1 MLKITFQNPVI
12 SNDMVEI
19 NNSLP
24 ERELLFNRRIYISG
38 ASGMIASYLVAYLIW
53 LNELFGANIQIYAG
67 IRYKDKAVNRYGDY
81 LNKEYFHL
89 IKTDVLE
96 DLPEELNLDY
106 IIHAASLAS
115 PQFYGKQPI
124 ETMLPNIVGTF
135 KLLEYAKM
143 RSIRG
148 FLFFS
153 SGAVYGNIKGDTP
166 IAEHHAGI
174 MDFLATGNLYGES
187 KRCGE
192 ALCKAYAME
201 HSIPVKIARIIY
213 TYSPTAD
220 IENDVRVFS
229 EFAGNIVK
237 RQDIIVKSSGNAK
250 RAFCY
255 ITDTISGLLKVLLVG
270 SSGEVYNIANPKE
283 FYSIYELAKIL
294 EKLYSCRNLK
304 VIKRERDDPGYSS
317 SLVVSNPTVNVNRLK
332 QLGWDSKITIEEG
345 FQRMIK
351 AIEFC

>member
-1 MLKITFQNPVI
+1 MLKITFHNPII

-19 NNSLP
+19 NNCLP
-24 ERELLFNRRIYISG
+24 ERELLFNRSIYISG
-38 ASGMIASYLVAYLIW
+38 ASGMIASYLIAYLIW
-53 LNELFGANIQIYAG
+53 LNETLGANIQFFAG
-67 IRYKDKAVNRYGDY
+67 IRNKDKAVNRYGDY
-81 LNKEYFHL
+81 LKKDYFHL
-89 IKTDVLE
+89 IQTDVLE
-96 DLPEELNLDY
+96 GLPEKLTFNY

-115 PQFYGKQPI
+115 PQYYGKQPV

-135 KLLEYAKM
+135 KLLEYSKTH
-143 RSIRG
+143 SVKG

-153 SGAVYGNIKGDTP
+153 SGAVYGSIKGSTP
-166 IAEHHAGI
+166 IAEHHAGS
-174 MDFLATGNLYGES
+174 MDFLTTGNMYGES

-192 ALCKAYAME
+192 ALCKAYAIE

-220 IENDVRVFS
+220 IENDARVFS

-237 RQDIIVKSSGNAK
+237 NQDIILKSSGNAK
-250 RAFCY
+250 RPFCY
-255 ITDTISGLLKVLLVG
+255 ITDTISGLLKVLLIG
-270 SSGEVYNIANPKE
+270 NAGEAYNIANPKE

-304 VIKRERDDPGYSS
+304 VIQKVRKDPGYSS
-317 SLVVSNPTVNVNRLK
+317 SLVESNPTVDVDKLK
-332 QLGWDSKITIEEG
+332 QLGWNSTITVEEG

-351 AIEFC
+351 AIEY